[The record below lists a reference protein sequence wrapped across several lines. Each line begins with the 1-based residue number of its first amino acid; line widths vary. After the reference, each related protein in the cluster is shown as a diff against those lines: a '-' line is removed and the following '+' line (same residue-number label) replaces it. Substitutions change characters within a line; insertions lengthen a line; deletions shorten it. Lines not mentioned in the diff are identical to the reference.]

1 MSTPKPVNRR
11 SFLGRSLGAAGAL
24 GMAAGSLGGGQVRG
38 APSRSATPQSAVASS
53 TTAAGEETMPMAR
66 IGNARVSRLM
76 VGGNLIGGFMH
87 SRDLRYV
94 NTLFDAYV
102 DEKKI
107 LQTLKLAADQG
118 VNTVFETGAQYV
130 RKFNETY
137 GGKMQFIPHIKVDE
151 KQKEGDLERHI
162 QQQVDSGA
170 CALYVWGV
178 AGDTLTMKGRVD
190 LIERAVDLAKAHN
203 LPVGVGGHSLQM
215 VVQCEKQKVPCDFY
229 VKTLHKDDYPSATP
243 KDLRKDFAW
252 LVGGPGWYDNM
263 WCIDPEETVEVMRQV
278 EKPWIAFKVLAAGA
292 IPPREGLRYAFDN
305 GADVVAL
312 GMFDFQV
319 KEDCHLAHDAIQR
332 AQKRPRPW
340 RA

>member
-1 MSTPKPVNRR
+1 MAAPKPVSRR
-11 SFLGRSLGAAGAL
+11 NFLGKSLGAAGAL
-24 GMAAGSLGGGQVRG
+24 GMAAGTLACSEVRG
-38 APSRSATPQSAVASS
+38 APSRRATPASAVASAS
-53 TTAAGEETMPMAR
+53 TAAGEAKMPRAR
-66 IGNARVSRLM
+66 IGNARISRLM

-94 NTLFDAYV
+94 NQLFDAYV
-102 DEKKI
+102 DEDKI
-107 LQTLKLAADQG
+107 LETLKIAEAQG

-130 RKFNETY
+130 RKYNERF
-137 GGKMQFIPHIKVDE
+137 GGHMQFIPHIKVDE

-178 AGDTLTMKGRVD
+178 AGDTLTMHGRVD
-190 LIERAVDLAKAHN
+190 LIKRAVDLAKAHD

-215 VVQCEKQKVPCDFY
+215 VVQCEKHRVPCDFY
-229 VKTLHKDDYPSATP
+229 VKTFHRDDYPSATS
-243 KDLRKDFAW
+243 KAMRKDFAW
-252 LVGGPGWYDNM
+252 LTGAPGWYDNM
-263 WCIDPEETVEVMRQV
+263 WCINPEETIEVMRQV

-292 IPPREGLRYAFDN
+292 IHPRQGLRYAFDN

-319 KEDCHLAHDAIQR
+319 EEDCHIARDAIQR

>member
-1 MSTPKPVNRR
+1 MSRPEPVSRR
-11 SFLGRSLGAAGAL
+11 HFLGRSIGAAGAL
-24 GMAAGSLGGGQVRG
+24 GMASAAAAGGGV
-38 APSRSATPQSAVASS
+38 PSRQATVESAVAS
-53 TTAAGEETMPMAR
+53 TPTAAGGETMPLAR

-102 DEKKI
+102 DEEKI
-107 LQTLKLAADQG
+107 LQTLKMAEDQG

-130 RKFNETY
+130 RKYNERH

-151 KQKEGDLERHI
+151 KQKEGDLERHV

-178 AGDTLTMKGRVD
+178 AGDTLTMHGRVD
-190 LIERAVDLAKAHN
+190 LIKRAVELAKAHE

-215 VVQCEKQKVPCDFY
+215 VVQCEKHDVPCDFY
-229 VKTLHKDDYPSATP
+229 VKTLHSDDYPSATP
-243 KDLRKDFAW
+243 KAMRKDFAW

-263 WCIDPEETVEVMRQV
+263 WCIDPEETIEVMRKV

-292 IPPREGLRYAFDN
+292 IHPRQGLRYAFDN

-319 KEDCHLAHDAIQR
+319 EEDCHIARDAIQR